1 MKTLRPSL
9 VIAAAIVALTMLSIA
24 PAYSVGQENKPVVT
38 KKEFKAL
45 LKTAKE
51 PSEHRKVAEYY
62 RQEAQRLTA
71 SSKEHAE
78 LAAIYEKQPPFP
90 VIPAMV
96 AKPFSGQG
104 VSHCRRWAELDAEQA
119 KEAEALAA
127 LHEDMAKAAEQTE
140 Q

>member
-51 PSEHRKVAEYY
+51 PADHQKIAQYY
-62 RQEAQRLTA
+62 RQKADRLRA
-71 SSKEHAE
+71 DAKEHVEMAE
-78 LAAIYEKQPPFP
+78 DYAKNPRFAAMEVKQRASF
-90 VIPAMV
+90 
-96 AKPFSGQG
+96 GQG
-104 VSHCRRWAELDAEQA
+104 ASHCQRWAQLDAEQA

-127 LHEDMAKAAEQTE
+127 LHEDMARAAEQK